1 MRLVRVPAWCW
12 FPALALAAMVVAS
25 VQSAPGDWQAA
36 VRWAQQRR
44 TTFVA
49 PDRPSLPSG
58 PLPGDAG
65 AGYADAVRLAG
76 PTPGTCD
83 WWSVLDTSD
92 EPVLSAEHAAA
103 LAALAPAF
111 LALGAAT
118 QAPRTIA
125 VDAADWFEVRSLATA
140 LLVRGRARA
149 EADELAA
156 ADVATALACA
166 VDLAAVAT
174 PVAHLL
180 AFTLMQSIDQAAS
193 DAWLARLTEAA
204 RARLAEATALA
215 DASLPRVSELP
226 AEIAVQLVEML
237 ADEAELRPEQIGL
250 GSAWFAWRHG
260 FSIVRDGRA
269 RACELVAAVREFEA
283 AGGETDPWS
292 VRAPRLRQLVEQ
304 ERANNRDMQLSY
316 LHGVFE
322 AEEARRE
329 AVARLRLLRLA
340 LAAHRGL
347 PLPTLADPLGGGSL
361 AVARDAG
368 GLQLGAANG
377 LQRRVRSGR

>member
-1 MRLVRVPAWCW
+1 
-12 FPALALAAMVVAS
+12 MVVAS
-25 VQSAPGDWQAA
+25 VQAAPGDWQAA
-36 VRWAQQRR
+36 VRWAQLRR
-44 TTFVA
+44 ARFVA
-49 PDRPSLPSG
+49 PDRPSLPT
-58 PLPGDAG
+58 PLPRDAG

-76 PTPGTCD
+76 ATPGTCD
-83 WWSVLDTSD
+83 WWSVLDTPD
-92 EPVLSAEHAAA
+92 EPVLPAVHAAR
-103 LAALAPAF
+103 LTALAPAF

-118 QAPRTIA
+118 QAPRAIA

-174 PVAHLL
+174 PIAHLL
-180 AFTLMQSIDQAAS
+180 AFTLMQSVDQAAS
-193 DAWLARLTEAA
+193 DAWLARLTGAA
-204 RARLAEATALA
+204 RARLAEAIALA
-215 DASLPRVSELP
+215 DASLPLVSELP
-226 AEIAVQLVEML
+226 AEIAVQLVDVL
-237 ADEAELRPEQIGL
+237 ADEAQLRPERIGL

-269 RACELVAAVREFEA
+269 RACELVAAVRDFEA
-283 AGGETDPWS
+283 AGGDAEPWS
-292 VRAPRLRQLVEQ
+292 VRSVRLRALVQQ

-329 AVARLRLLRLA
+329 SVARLRLLRLA
-340 LAAHRGL
+340 LAAHGGL
-347 PLPTLADPLGGGSL
+347 PLPTLADPFSGGPC
-361 AVARDAG
+361 AVVRDVG
-368 GLQLGAANG
+368 VLQLVTANG